1 MSLEHNLDELDA
13 WLTARLAAL
22 TPSEQS
28 KLLRKVGQDL
38 RRENTRRMTA
48 QTAPDGSLWA
58 NRKTVK
64 GSIGGSG
71 RPRGRRNPHPQR
83 GNPELKFRYDG
94 ATVHL
99 KSYEDEG
106 RTLLGFDLI
115 TCSIKR
121 YRKDRIDK
129 PKGKPKKMMRKLRT
143 GRHLRLRII
152 PGELRLGF
160 TGRDARLARIHHY
173 GLRDRL
179 QYGIAQYPARELIGI
194 STQDEALIRN
204 SILRHLE
211 NPA

>member
-48 QTAPDGSLWA
+48 QTTPDGERWTPRKAQPRRKA
-58 NRKTVK
+58 N
-64 GSIGGSG
+64 
-71 RPRGRRNPHPQR
+71 
-83 GNPELKFRYDG
+83 DG
-94 ATVHL
+94 
-99 KSYEDEG
+99 
-106 RTLLGFDLI
+106 
-115 TCSIKR
+115 
-121 YRKDRIDK
+121 
-129 PKGKPKKMMRKLRT
+129 KMMRKLRT

-173 GLRDRL
+173 GLRDAL